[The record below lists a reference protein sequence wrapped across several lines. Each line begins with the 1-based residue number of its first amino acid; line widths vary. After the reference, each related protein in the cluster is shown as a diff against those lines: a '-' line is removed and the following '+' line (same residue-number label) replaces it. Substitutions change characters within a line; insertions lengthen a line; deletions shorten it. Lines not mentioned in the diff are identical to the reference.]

1 MVLFTGY
8 VIIIIIIITRSDND
22 RNLKYSLL
30 SLLLLLFISYIF
42 NNGSKHN
49 VSEPNVFCN
58 IGHHLTH

>member
-30 SLLLLLFISYIF
+30 SLLLFISYIF